1 MIHRFL
7 TDSTGSG
14 GAEGMRGGMGR
25 GDAERDGVRGA
36 RRAHSH
42 PALQTRAN
50 FPGAPLRPWATPG
63 SAPHPC
69 LSPPL
74 PQPVKVMEVLPRLS
88 FNSLSPLLP
97 AAGRSPPGARRWRR
111 ALREM
116 AAGPGWVTDRRD
128 PPRLRPLLFLVLV
141 GGFCLVGFF
150 FNYFLYFGL
159 TATSHRR
166 PRGCCTAALGS
177 GTLRTHR
184 PARTDRA
191 PRPAGPGTEL
201 SLLPPGKGGPGRER
215 RGGEEGRGERK
226 RKK

>member
-1 MIHRFL
+1 
-7 TDSTGSG
+7 
-14 GAEGMRGGMGR
+14 MRGGMGR
-25 GDAERDGVRGA
+25 GGPGGRTHTPRSKPGPTSPERRSA
-36 RRAHSH
+36 
-42 PALQTRAN
+42 PALGYAGLRA
-50 FPGAPLRPWATPG
+50 
-63 SAPHPC
+63 SSC

-88 FNSLSPLLP
+88 FYSFSPLLP

-128 PPRLRPLLFLVLV
+128 PPRLLLLLFLVFV
-141 GGFCLVGFF
+141 GGVWLVEGLVFF
-150 FNYFLYFGL
+150 LIIFLYFGL

-191 PRPAGPGTEL
+191 PRPAGPATGL
-201 SLLPPGKGGPGRER
+201 SLLPPGKGESGRER
-215 RGGEEGRGERK
+215 RGEEERK
-226 RKK
+226 GGEKEKERNNKKPGADLPQPRRQ